1 MKIQALMVVSIS
13 APNRPSVYLLP
24 RFLPFALRCFQPS
37 SPQDIET
44 ERDTVT
50 GKVRNA
56 KDKKRKFDAIAMMSL
71 PCLSARILRLLSL
84 FPPRTKNFLLPSLY
98 CKHLFFTFVSDK

>member
-1 MKIQALMVVSIS
+1 MKIQARRYPSIS
-13 APNRPSVYLLP
+13 APNRPSAYLLP
-24 RFLPFALRCFQPS
+24 RFLPSALRYFQPS

-56 KDKKRKFDAIAMMSL
+56 KDKKKSIFQRHEQMYQL
-71 PCLSARILRLLSL
+71 NYP
-84 FPPRTKNFLLPSLY
+84 
-98 CKHLFFTFVSDK
+98 FFAEWTRYMDWNIFSFF